1 MKTRW
6 FLFGGVLAVLLLTL
20 AVGLTQAQSPEP
32 PSEAPSALEPA
43 AATWYTCM
51 PARVATFTTRIHVRC
66 AAAAPNGIW
75 YFAYPSSDTANAS
88 RFLSLLSTALV
99 AGKQVNLLYDPADT
113 SGAAYGCAAAD
124 CRALRA
130 VEILP

>member
-6 FLFGGVLAVLLLTL
+6 FLFGSVLAVVLFTL

-32 PSEAPSALEPA
+32 PEAPLALEPA
-43 AATWYTCM
+43 AATWYTCT
-51 PARVATFTTRIHVRC
+51 PVRVASFATRIHVRC

-75 YFAYPSSDTANAS
+75 YFAYPTSDTANAS

-99 AGKQVNLLYDPADT
+99 AGKQVNVLYDPADT
-113 SGAAYGCAAAD
+113 SGAAYGCLAAD

-130 VEILP
+130 VEMLP